1 MAVRLCIDGDWK
13 FGLGHFCDPDRDFGY
28 GEGDQAGAVKTGDA
42 VGPMRPDFDDSGWR
56 SLNLPHD
63 WAVELTGV
71 IDADPYHAYKPLG
84 RRFPGTSVGWYRK
97 ELDLSRKDTTT
108 RAWIVFDGV
117 FRDSVVWINGHYL
130 GRHLSG
136 YTGFRYEVSDYLVAG
151 VNILAVRVDATAYE
165 GWFYEGA
172 GVYRHVWFETS
183 HSTRVA
189 HNGLVVRYDAEIVS
203 HEISHEM
210 SHEASRDVSRDVSV
224 ELTIDIEVEH
234 AADRD
239 AEYSID
245 IGLFDQAGGRI
256 ESHESE
262 TLTAKA
268 WETRTSAFRLV
279 IPDPDLWS
287 VTEPSLYRV
296 TASIVIDGAV
306 VDTAETQFGVRGI
319 RFDPDSGFFL
329 NGEPFTLKGVCC
341 HQDVTGTGTAVP
353 DRMWEYRILKL
364 KEMGCNAYRCAH
376 NPPSQEL
383 LDTCDRLGMLVID
396 EARIMGSSG
405 EALDQLAW
413 MIRRDRNH
421 PCIILWCLGNE
432 EHILQGSEVGTRI
445 VKTMK
450 RYARKLDPTRLST
463 CALNGEWGSGFSREI
478 DVLGCNYL
486 VCGDVDE
493 FHREYPTQPI
503 VATETASTFS
513 TRGSYIDDKNLG
525 HTSSYGETLP
535 GWGSS
540 PEAMWKYWSERPFVA
555 GVFVWTG
562 FDYRGEP
569 LPFNWPCVNANF
581 GIMDLCG
588 FSKDIYY
595 YYQAWWRDVPVLHI
609 LPHWNWEGNEGRII
623 DVRCFG
629 NSDEVE
635 LLLNGRSLGRKKMHR
650 YSHLKWDVKYEPGR
664 LEARGYTKGSIVSS
678 AIRETTGAP
687 AGIVLESVG
696 GATLAGR
703 SDIAIVNVAI
713 VDDRDRIVPTAGN
726 AVSFEV
732 SAPGRCLGVSNG
744 DPSYNGPEN
753 TPECRVFNGL
763 CQIIVGT
770 SADNGEIAVTARARG
785 FGLGVITLYVREV

>member
-1 MAVRLCIDGDWK
+1 MAVRRSIDGDWK
-13 FGLGHFCDPDRDFGY
+13 FSLGHFCDPDRDFGY

-42 VGPMRPDFDDSGWR
+42 VGPMRPDFDDNGWR

-71 IDADPYHAYKPLG
+71 EDADPYHAYKPLG
-84 RRFPGTSVGWYRK
+84 RRFPGTSIGWYRK
-97 ELDLSRKDTTT
+97 ELDLSREETTP

-117 FRDSVVWINGHYL
+117 FRDSVVWLNGHYL

-151 VNILAVRVDATAYE
+151 INVLAVRVDATAYE

-172 GVYRHVWFETS
+172 GVYRHVWLETS
-183 HSTRVA
+183 HSTRIA
-189 HNGLVVRYDAEIVS
+189 NNGLVVRYDAENVP
-203 HEISHEM
+203 HGM
-210 SHEASRDVSRDVSV
+210 SHESPYEMPQGMSLNTSV
-224 ELTIDIEVEH
+224 DLTIDVEVEH
-234 AADRD
+234 AADQD
-239 AEYSID
+239 AAYTID
-245 IGLFDQAGGRI
+245 IGLFNQAGSRI
-256 ESHESE
+256 ESRKSE
-262 TLTAKA
+262 TLTANA
-268 WETRTSAFRLV
+268 WETQAASFRFV
-279 IPDPDLWS
+279 VPKPDLWS
-287 VTEPSLYRV
+287 VSEPSLYRV
-296 TASIVIDGAV
+296 VASVAMDGAV
-306 VDTAETQFGVRGI
+306 VDTAETQFGIRGI
-319 RFDPDSGFFL
+319 KFESGSGFFL
-329 NGEPFTLKGVCC
+329 NGKPLTLKGVCC
-341 HQDVTGTGTAVP
+341 HHDVAGTGTAAP
-353 DRMWEYRILKL
+353 NRIWEYRILKL

-376 NPPSQEL
+376 NPPSTEL

-405 EALDQLAW
+405 EALDQLTW
-413 MIRRDRNH
+413 MVKRDRNH

-450 RYARKLDPTRLST
+450 RLARKLDPTRLTT
-463 CALNGEWGSGFSREI
+463 CALNGEWGSSFSRGI

-513 TRGSYIDDKNLG
+513 TRGSYLDDKNIG
-525 HTSSYGETLP
+525 HTNAYGETLP

-588 FSKDIYY
+588 FPKDIYY
-595 YYQAWWRDVPVLHI
+595 YYQAWWSNVPVLHI
-609 LPHWNWEGNEGRII
+609 LPHWNWEGKEGHII
-623 DVRCFG
+623 DVRCFA

-635 LLLNGRSLGRKKMHR
+635 LLLNRRSLGRKEMQR
-650 YSHLKWDVKYEPGR
+650 NSHLKWAVPYEPGR
-664 LEARGYTKGSIVSS
+664 LEARGYTKGSVVSGTF
-678 AIRETTGAP
+678 RQTTGAP
-687 AGIVLESVG
+687 AGILLESAG
-696 GATLAGR
+696 GTIFADR
-703 SDIAIVNVAI
+703 SDIAIVNVAV
-713 VDDRDRIVPTAGN
+713 VDDGKRIVPTAGN
-726 AVSFEV
+726 FVSFEV
-732 SAPGRCLGVSNG
+732 STPGRCLGVSNG
-744 DPSYNGPEN
+744 DPAYKMPEN
-753 TPECRVFNGL
+753 ITGCRVFNGL

-770 SADNGEIAVTARARG
+770 SADNGEITVTARARG
-785 FGLGVITLYVREV
+785 LGPGVITLTVGEV